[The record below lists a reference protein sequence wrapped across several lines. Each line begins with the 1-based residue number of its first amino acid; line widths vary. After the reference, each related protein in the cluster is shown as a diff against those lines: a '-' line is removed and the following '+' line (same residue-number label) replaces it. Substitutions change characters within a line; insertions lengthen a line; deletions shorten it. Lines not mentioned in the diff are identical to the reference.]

1 MVDILM
7 LMFFAIMGLV
17 FLSYIIYML

>member
-7 LMFFAIMGLV
+7 LMFFAIVGLV
-17 FLSYIIYML
+17 FLSYIIYLL